1 METVSVYLDD
11 VRSLETREKTSRSGR
26 RERARMEGWFLRLA
40 GADVGIFIP
49 LGGKSGQRV
58 GRESVRFYGDGWI

>member
-11 VRSLETREKTSRSGR
+11 VRSLETRASRSGR
-26 RERARMEGWFLRLA
+26 RERVRMEGWFLRLA

>member
-1 METVSVYLDD
+1 MYDHW
-11 VRSLETREKTSRSGR
+11 R
-26 RERARMEGWFLRLA
+26 RERKLREVGGERERGWKDGFLRLA

>member
-1 METVSVYLDD
+1 M
-11 VRSLETREKTSRSGR
+11 
-26 RERARMEGWFLRLA
+26 RMEGWFLRLA